1 MLAAIVDIM
10 QRENNGIWY
19 GSVII
24 KRLIIRI
31 DAEDFANTN
40 NRQTIIFEKQ
50 TNYVKYLFIVL
61 L

>member
-50 TNYVKYLFIVL
+50 MHYVKYLFIVL

>member
-50 TNYVKYLFIVL
+50 MNYVKYLFIVL